1 MEAAFV
7 YEETPDQLRAIQ
19 EIREDLESDKP
30 MDRLVCGDV
39 GYGKTEVAIRAAF
52 KVVMNGKQVAVL
64 VPTTVLAQQ
73 HFNTFTERL
82 SGFPVRVETLSR
94 FRTRREQ
101 AAVVEGLKDGSVD
114 IVIGTHRLL
123 SKDVGFKDLGL
134 VVVDEEQRFGVTHKE
149 KLKELRQMVDVL
161 TLTATPIPR
170 TLHMAISTIR
180 DMSVMNQA
188 PEGRAP
194 IRTYL
199 REYSDDLVRQCLLR
213 ELERDGQVYF
223 VHNRVE
229 SLPHV
234 AETLRKL
241 VPQARVGMAH
251 GQMPEQAL
259 EQVMLDFYEG
269 RYDVLCCTTIIE
281 SGLDIPNVNTI
292 CIDQA
297 DRLGLAQLYQL
308 RGRVGR
314 SNRQAY
320 CFLLF
325 KPDKELSELAQKR
338 LQALREF
345 SDLGSGFRIAMR
357 DLEIRGAGNLLG
369 AEQSGAMISV
379 GFDLYCQMIADA
391 VRTLKNDPPP
401 PPPLP
406 SVDLPIA
413 AYLSAEYIPEE
424 NLRVEFYKRLSS
436 PTTAEEIVAIQEEL
450 QDRFGQMPAAAR
462 NLLAILRLRLQC
474 RRAGVTG
481 ITSEKRQVVIRLGP
495 RLRLTTGIIS
505 SLQARHKGVRFLT
518 DRVLVPV
525 GSRGALGPVG
535 EVMDS
540 LLAVRRSLAK
550 RASS

>member
-1 MEAAFV
+1 TKRRAREAVEILAKDLIALYAARSQRDGHAFGPDSAWEQEMESAFV
-7 YEETPDQLRAIQ
+7 YEETPDQLRAI
-19 EIREDLESDKP
+19 RDVKEDLESDRP

-52 KVVMNGKQVAVL
+52 KVVMNGKQVAIL

-82 SGFPVRVETLSR
+82 SGFPVKVETLSR

-134 VVVDEEQRFGVTHKE
+134 VVVDEEQRFGVAHKE
-149 KLKELRQMVDVL
+149 KLKQLRQMVDVL

-188 PEGRAP
+188 PEGRTP

-199 REYSDDLVRQCLLR
+199 REYSDDLVKQCILR
-213 ELERDGQVYF
+213 ELERDGQAYF

-229 SLPHV
+229 SLPHL
-234 AETLRKL
+234 AETVRKL

-251 GQMPEQAL
+251 GQMPEQQL
-259 EQVMLDFYEG
+259 EQVMLDFYE
-269 RYDVLCCTTIIE
+269 RQYDVLCCTTIIE

-292 CIDQA
+292 CIDNA

-325 KPDKELSELAQKR
+325 KPDKELTELAQKR

-369 AEQSGAMISV
+369 AEQSGALSTV

-391 VRTLKNDPPP
+391 VRTLRNDPPP

-406 SVDLPIA
+406 PVDLPIA
-413 AYLSAEYIPEE
+413 AYLPAEYIPAES
-424 NLRVEFYKRLSS
+424 LRVEFYKRLSS
-436 PTTAEEIVAIQEEL
+436 PTSAEEIVAIQEEM
-450 QDRFGQMPAAAR
+450 QDRPGHP
-462 NLLAILRLRLQC
+462 
-474 RRAGVTG
+474 RRQGNA
-481 ITSEKRQVVIRLGP
+481 GP
-495 RLRLTTGIIS
+495 RR
-505 SLQARHKGVRFLT
+505 
-518 DRVLVPV
+518 
-525 GSRGALGPVG
+525 
-535 EVMDS
+535 
-540 LLAVRRSLAK
+540 
-550 RASS
+550 